1 VTFDNTTKTS
11 TGFSRI
17 FVSVASVGA
26 ASIYQTNDSGNSWKA
41 LPIFDNTLVP
51 HKGVL
56 SPKEGVLYVTFANGA
71 VPDDGSAGRIG
82 KFNIASGTW
91 TDITPAQAIAD
102 HGYGYGDCAP
112 VCLFTKD
119 IFVFRFGGLAIDLN
133 KPGTIMAATLN
144 EWWPDANIYR
154 SLDGGATWSPIW
166 EWGAYPTINRYFG
179 VDFSLTPWLGN
190 PLGNQDISL
199 KLVGW
204 WIEAMV

>member
-1 VTFDNTTKTS
+1 M
-11 TGFSRI
+11 
-17 FVSVASVGA
+17 
-26 ASIYQTNDSGNSWKA
+26 
-41 LPIFDNTLVP
+41 
-51 HKGVL
+51 L